1 MDLPQDFKRIKK
13 LQHNRLY
20 YVPEKDEF
28 LRREKR
34 TTATEEY
41 RQYLK
46 DSNPGLGDDRLEEA
60 FFEALTQLHSV
71 SYGKTVE
78 EIINAVPRSL
88 RLIGFT
94 VTDEQED
101 ELRDLLRRML
111 DGTRQEALRGKM
123 YKYHKLSTTLE
134 IIETEGLTPENIS
147 RIHSGKID
155 AMELVPQIELKQP
168 DLAQQL
174 ATIYQQ

>member
-1 MDLPQDFKRIKK
+1 M
-13 LQHNRLY
+13 
-20 YVPEKDEF
+20 
-28 LRREKR
+28 RRENEWYYER

-78 EIINAVPRSL
+78 ETINAVPRSL

-147 RIHSGKID
+147 RIHSGRSTPWNWCPRSSSSSPTWPSNWPRFTSSK
-155 AMELVPQIELKQP
+155 AKVNGNTLLK
-168 DLAQQL
+168 
-174 ATIYQQ
+174 

>member
-1 MDLPQDFKRIKK
+1 
-13 LQHNRLY
+13 
-20 YVPEKDEF
+20 
-28 LRREKR
+28 
-34 TTATEEY
+34 
-41 RQYLK
+41 
-46 DSNPGLGDDRLEEA
+46 
-60 FFEALTQLHSV
+60 
-71 SYGKTVE
+71 VE
-78 EIINAVPRSL
+78 ETINAVPRSL

-123 YKYHKLSTTLE
+123 YKYHKLPTTLE

-174 ATIYQQ
+174 LTIYQQ